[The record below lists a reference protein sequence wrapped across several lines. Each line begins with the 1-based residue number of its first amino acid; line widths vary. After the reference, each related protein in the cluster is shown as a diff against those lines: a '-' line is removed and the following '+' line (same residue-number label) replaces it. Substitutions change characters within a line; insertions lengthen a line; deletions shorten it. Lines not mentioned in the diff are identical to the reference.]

1 MVAPEIVI
9 VPADVPPDALLVLRI
24 AALSDRIALDELEAR
39 HGLTLY
45 ALAYALTFDRNAA
58 DEAVDATFR
67 EVWRSAGSYTD
78 EMSVQRW
85 LAGLTRRIVQD
96 WLVQAAAYHVVPLP
110 RRQAATVATRAVPA
124 PVGTPRRRLRA
135 LAWMLGGAILEPA
148 LRYARS
154 AVGAIRRPPLLPAG
168 PSDRGL
174 RGVVTPPWPLD
185 QTPYAQ
191 ALKAS

>member
-9 VPADVPPDALLVLRI
+9 VPPDVPPDALLVLRI

-67 EVWRSAGSYTD
+67 EVWRSAASYTN

-96 WLVQAAAYHVVPLP
+96 WLEAAADHVVPLP

-154 AVGAIRRPPLLPAG
+154 AVGAIRRPRLLPAG

-174 RGVVTPPWPLD
+174 RGVVTPPWPPD
-185 QTPYAQ
+185 QTRYAQ